1 MKFETVLPLHWDEQD
16 KITYEALIL
25 QAQPLIGKKV
35 NKRDEF
41 LLDLSA
47 KIAINKIRGYGND
60 MTPDDIIEQM
70 LSHQQSM
77 RELIV
82 ETPENLYEEGQHPLE
97 LNPAPTQEN
106 IITNQ
111 EIPEE
116 TEPEASNQAHPL
128 DLNLI
133 Q

>member
-1 MKFETVLPLHWDEQD
+1 MKFESVLPSNWDAED
-16 KITYEALIL
+16 KIMYEALIL

-47 KIAINKIRGYGND
+47 KIAINKIKGYNTD
-60 MTPDDIIEQM
+60 LTEEEIIKQM

-97 LNPAPTQEN
+97 LNPAPAQEKEKDN
-106 IITNQ
+106 
-111 EIPEE
+111 
-116 TEPEASNQAHPL
+116 TEPEAYNEIHPL

>member
-1 MKFETVLPLHWDEQD
+1 MKFESVLPSNWDAED
-16 KITYEALIL
+16 KIMYEALIL

-47 KIAINKIRGYGND
+47 RIAINKIKGYNTD
-60 MTPDDIIEQM
+60 LTEEEIIKQM

-97 LNPAPTQEN
+97 LNPAPAQEKEKDN
-106 IITNQ
+106 
-111 EIPEE
+111 
-116 TEPEASNQAHPL
+116 TEPEAYNEKHPL

>member
-1 MKFETVLPLHWDEQD
+1 MKFESVLPSNWDAED
-16 KITYEALIL
+16 KIMYEALIL

-47 KIAINKIRGYGND
+47 KIAINRIKGYNTD
-60 MTPDDIIEQM
+60 LTEEEIIKQM

-97 LNPAPTQEN
+97 LNPAPAQEKEKDN
-106 IITNQ
+106 
-111 EIPEE
+111 
-116 TEPEASNQAHPL
+116 TEPEAYNEKHPL

>member
-1 MKFETVLPLHWDEQD
+1 MKFESVLPSNWDAED
-16 KITYEALIL
+16 KIMYEALIL

-47 KIAINKIRGYGND
+47 KIAINKIKGYNTD
-60 MTPDDIIEQM
+60 LTEEEIIKQM

-97 LNPAPTQEN
+97 LNPAPAQEKEKDN
-106 IITNQ
+106 
-111 EIPEE
+111 
-116 TEPEASNQAHPL
+116 TEPEAYNEIHPL
-128 DLNLI
+128 DLNII

>member
-1 MKFETVLPLHWDEQD
+1 MKFQSVLPENWDAED
-16 KITYEALIL
+16 KIMYEALIL

-47 KIAINKIRGYGND
+47 KIAINKIKGYNTD
-60 MTPDDIIEQM
+60 LTEEEIIKQM

-97 LNPAPTQEN
+97 LNPAPAQEKEKDN
-106 IITNQ
+106 
-111 EIPEE
+111 
-116 TEPEASNQAHPL
+116 TEPEAYNEKHPL

>member
-1 MKFETVLPLHWDEQD
+1 MKFESVLPLHWDEQD
-16 KITYEALIL
+16 KIMYEALIL

-60 MTPDDIIEQM
+60 MTPDDIIQQM

>member
-1 MKFETVLPLHWDEQD
+1 MKFQSVLPENWDEQD
-16 KITYEALIL
+16 KIMYEALIL
-25 QAQPLIGKKV
+25 QAQPLIGKKI

-47 KIAINKIRGYGND
+47 KIAINKIKGYNTD
-60 MTPDDIIEQM
+60 LTEEEIIKQM

-82 ETPENLYEEGQHPLE
+82 ETPENLYEEGKHPLE
-97 LNPAPTQEN
+97 LNPAPTQEK
-106 IITNQ
+106 
-111 EIPEE
+111 EKDKDD
-116 TEPEASNQAHPL
+116 TEPEAYNEKHPL

>member
-1 MKFETVLPLHWDEQD
+1 MKFQSVLPENWDEQD
-16 KITYEALIL
+16 KIMYEALIL
-25 QAQPLIGKKV
+25 QAQPLIGKKI

-47 KIAINKIRGYGND
+47 KIAINKIKGYNTD
-60 MTPDDIIEQM
+60 LTEEEIIKQM

-97 LNPAPTQEN
+97 LNPAPAQEKEKDN
-106 IITNQ
+106 
-111 EIPEE
+111 
-116 TEPEASNQAHPL
+116 TEPEAYNEKHPL

>member
-1 MKFETVLPLHWDEQD
+1 MKFESVLPSNWDAED
-16 KITYEALIL
+16 KIMYEALIL
-25 QAQPLIGKKV
+25 QAQPLIGKKI

-47 KIAINKIRGYGND
+47 KIAINKIKNYNTD
-60 MTPDDIIEQM
+60 LTEEEIIKQM

-97 LNPAPTQEN
+97 LNPAPAQEKEKEN
-106 IITNQ
+106 
-111 EIPEE
+111 
-116 TEPEASNQAHPL
+116 TEPEAYNEKHPL

>member
-1 MKFETVLPLHWDEQD
+1 MKFESVLPSNWDAED
-16 KITYEALIL
+16 KIMYEALIL

-47 KIAINKIRGYGND
+47 KIAINKIKGYNTD
-60 MTPDDIIEQM
+60 LTEEEIIKQM

-97 LNPAPTQEN
+97 LNPAPAQEKEKDN
-106 IITNQ
+106 
-111 EIPEE
+111 
-116 TEPEASNQAHPL
+116 TEPEAYNEKHPL

>member
-1 MKFETVLPLHWDEQD
+1 MKFESVLPSNWDAED
-16 KITYEALIL
+16 KIMYEALIL

-47 KIAINKIRGYGND
+47 KIAINKIKGYNTD
-60 MTPDDIIEQM
+60 LTEEEIIKQM

-97 LNPAPTQEN
+97 LNPAPTQEKEKDN
-106 IITNQ
+106 
-111 EIPEE
+111 
-116 TEPEASNQAHPL
+116 TEPEAYNEKHPL

>member
-1 MKFETVLPLHWDEQD
+1 MKFQSVLPENWDEQD
-16 KITYEALIL
+16 KIMYEALIL

-47 KIAINKIRGYGND
+47 KIAINKIKGYNTD
-60 MTPDDIIEQM
+60 LTEEEIIKQM

-97 LNPAPTQEN
+97 LNPAPAQEKEKDN
-106 IITNQ
+106 
-111 EIPEE
+111 
-116 TEPEASNQAHPL
+116 TEPEAYNEIHPL

>member
-1 MKFETVLPLHWDEQD
+1 MKFESVLPSNWDAED
-16 KITYEALIL
+16 KIMYEALIL

-47 KIAINKIRGYGND
+47 RIAINKIKGYNTD
-60 MTPDDIIEQM
+60 LTEEEIIKQM

-97 LNPAPTQEN
+97 LNPAPAQEKEKDN
-106 IITNQ
+106 
-111 EIPEE
+111 
-116 TEPEASNQAHPL
+116 TEPEAYNEKHPL
-128 DLNLI
+128 DLNII

>member
-1 MKFETVLPLHWDEQD
+1 MKFESVLPLHWDEQD
-16 KITYEALIL
+16 KIMYEALIL
-25 QAQPLIGKKV
+25 QAQPLIGKKI

-47 KIAINKIRGYGND
+47 KIAINKIKGYGND

-82 ETPENLYEEGQHPLE
+82 ETPENLYEEGQHPLQ
-97 LNPAPTQEN
+97 LNPAPVQETEKEN
-106 IITNQ
+106 
-111 EIPEE
+111 
-116 TEPEASNQAHPL
+116 TEPEAYNEKHPL

>member
-1 MKFETVLPLHWDEQD
+1 MKFESVLPSNWDAED
-16 KITYEALIL
+16 KIMYEALIL

-47 KIAINKIRGYGND
+47 KIAINKIKGYNTD
-60 MTPDDIIEQM
+60 LTEEEIIKQM
-70 LSHQQSM
+70 LLHQQSM

-97 LNPAPTQEN
+97 LNPAPAHEKEKEN
-106 IITNQ
+106 
-111 EIPEE
+111 
-116 TEPEASNQAHPL
+116 TEPEAYNEKHPL